1 MVQIF
6 PSTVPSGG
14 NPVERLAVLRLLE
27 CGFACGRFQVAC
39 MNELGNVVAGGQTNM
54 NSMLCPGASII
65 VFEPLSQC
73 MSGNADNRV
82 HLWVKRF
89 GSPESVHRDAVFLD
103 FVDGSFEIFFANK
116 CQQSSR
122 VVRPPEYAGR
132 QDVVYFSPFGL
143 KFANRRLQV
152 STLENGPSTYHPIVE
167 VSITEFSS
175 ARHQAKRL

>member
-1 MVQIF
+1 MNRTF
-6 PSTVPSGG
+6 RPGG
-14 NPVERLAVLRLLE
+14 
-27 CGFACGRFQVAC
+27 
-39 MNELGNVVAGGQTNM
+39 
-54 NSMLCPGASII
+54 SII
-65 VFEPLSQC
+65 IFEPLSQC
-73 MSGNADNRV
+73 VSSDADDGIQLR
-82 HLWVKRF
+82 VKRIRT
-89 GSPESVHRDAVFLD
+89 PKCVHRYAVLLD
-103 FVDGSFEIFFANK
+103 FVDGSFEILFANK